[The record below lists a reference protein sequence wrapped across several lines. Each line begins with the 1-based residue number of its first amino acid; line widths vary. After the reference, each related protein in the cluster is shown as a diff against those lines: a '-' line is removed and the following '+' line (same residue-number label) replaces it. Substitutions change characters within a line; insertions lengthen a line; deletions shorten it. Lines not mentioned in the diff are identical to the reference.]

1 MSKNIAEWDRRWKV
15 TAMDL
20 QSKRMAGGMSP
31 EETAK
36 ALALAWDQTQ
46 VDFLMQVKSLAD
58 RLDLSESTIQVLMD
72 SPVGLSQAK
81 DFDSELKAL
90 PREAVTE
97 LQAALAKHAGKE
109 DGANAETSQ
118 VENGDVSE
126 RQPRG
131 HEPQMD
137 LSDHSDSRNGEEATI
152 LSVASGHG
160 SGESPVLSK
169 LAQEEVEVVV
179 PETPDT
185 PQNTQTILST
195 WSQDRQTLMDRVQ
208 DLVNK
213 GEISQARLAD
223 FQRANPIPGDGQLQ
237 CLTAVEAEE
246 FQDNWNEVLSTWVGS
261 QLADDGQRFAST
273 ESLLSVSASDAQS
286 VHSSSHEEQSSSNTA
301 SASGLSHSHA
311 VQAESDM
318 EEEMPDDDV
327 KLTIEEIVEGG
338 KLDDPAWLN
347 DRTVVLQV
355 SRANGFAM
363 VTRDR
368 LLDDLAQ
375 IPGLNIAKDDFFGI
389 AEAGSGEWEL
399 YCFQK
404 RTAQALADKGT
415 FQYLVNHEV
424 IMHRLGKELTTI
436 RVHWLPL
443 RVTKDD
449 LVQWVSNYSQDIHS
463 IVNEVSVAPKAAGLL
478 TGIRRIRCILD
489 KGVNKMT
496 VPYDTEILA
505 RDGNT
510 YRILISIDGRRPKCL
525 KCGRIGHIRK
535 RCKAIKCPVC
545 REWTEDHDGSTC
557 PRRARKQPNARM
569 VPMEP
574 YGSAGQQ
581 ATGLSSSQMAS
592 AMEEEWIQVT
602 NKKKRK
608 QQAHPAGSTSTP
620 ASPARP
626 QTPQKPAKK
635 SKVGDKS
642 QPKNK
647 QKKVKSSSQA
657 PGASPASPPPQ
668 PIPNVNDPNE
678 FPVAI
683 PKSPTANKAKTP
695 YVQQIQAAPTVTPL
709 NLVPVPQVKSSSAS
723 PRGAEGKTAAPPAA
737 PVKKAPGVKQPSG
750 TGTRKTGGLVV
761 KRTTLTHASPLAK
774 ANPKTKLRSAA
785 QTPPKRMANSS
796 HSGSS
801 AASTKPP
808 RHKVFRH

>member
-1 MSKNIAEWDRRWKV
+1 MAVAPREWPIKGINLLKKVYSDVEMSKNLAEWDQRWK
-15 TAMDL
+15 TAAMDL
-20 QSKRMAGGMSP
+20 QSKRMAGSLSP
-31 EETAK
+31 EETVK
-36 ALALAWDQTQ
+36 ALVHAWEQFQ
-46 VDFLMQVKSLAD
+46 IDFLMQVKSLAD
-58 RLDLSESTIQVLMD
+58 RLDLFESTIQVLMD
-72 SPVGLSQAK
+72 SPVGISQ
-81 DFDSELKAL
+81 DRDYENDLKVL
-90 PREAVTE
+90 PRDVVIE
-97 LQAALAKHAGKE
+97 LQTALAGHAGEE
-109 DGANAETSQ
+109 DDAVADTSQ
-118 VENGDVSE
+118 VETGDVSE

-131 HEPQMD
+131 HEPHMD
-137 LSDHSDSRNGEEATI
+137 LSGHSDSRCDEEAI
-152 LSVASGHG
+152 DLSVASGPG
-160 SGESPVLSK
+160 SSEPLVMSTLIPEV
-169 LAQEEVEVVV
+169 VEVVV

-208 DLVNK
+208 ELVQK

-223 FQRANPIPGDGQLQ
+223 FQRANPIPGDGKLQ
-237 CLTAVEAEE
+237 SLTAIEAEE

-273 ESLLSVSASDAQS
+273 ESLLSVSVSDAPS
-286 VHSSSHEEQSSSNTA
+286 AHSSHEEQSSVKTA
-301 SASGLSHSHA
+301 SASGITAINA

-318 EEEMPDDDV
+318 DEEVPDDDV
-327 KLTIEEIVEGG
+327 SLTIQEIVEGG

-375 IPGLNIAKDDFFGI
+375 IPGLNIVKDDFFGI

-404 RTAQALADKGT
+404 HTAQALADKGT

-443 RVTKDD
+443 RVTKED
-449 LVQWVSNYSQDIHS
+449 LVQWVSQYSHDIHS

-489 KGVNKMT
+489 KGVSKMT

-557 PRRARKQPNARM
+557 PRRARKQPNAGT
-569 VPMEP
+569 VPMEH

-592 AMEEEWIQVT
+592 AMEEEWTQVT
-602 NKKKRK
+602 HKKKRK
-608 QQAHPAGSTSTP
+608 QHAHPAGPTSTP
-620 ASPARP
+620 ASPSRP
-626 QTPQKPAKK
+626 QTPSKPAKK
-635 SKVGDKS
+635 SRIGDKS

-647 QKKVKSSSQA
+647 TKQQSPQA
-657 PGASPASPPPQ
+657 PGASPAPPP
-668 PIPNVNDPNE
+668 PPPPPPPNPFRILTIPL
-678 FPVAI
+678 
-683 PKSPTANKAKTP
+683 S
-695 YVQQIQAAPTVTPL
+695 
-709 NLVPVPQVKSSSAS
+709 
-723 PRGAEGKTAAPPAA
+723 
-737 PVKKAPGVKQPSG
+737 
-750 TGTRKTGGLVV
+750 
-761 KRTTLTHASPLAK
+761 
-774 ANPKTKLRSAA
+774 
-785 QTPPKRMANSS
+785 
-796 HSGSS
+796 
-801 AASTKPP
+801 
-808 RHKVFRH
+808 FR